1 MKHPRAT
8 AWGAGIMGVA
18 GLLGSVLGP
27 SPLLLPFA
35 PLISVA
41 YAPFAVATSALGMP
55 AGLAN
60 LGLGGKTAFVVWCA
74 LLGAAGGRLLGAAT
88 LDRLRHGAYRLTLE
102 GESYRSPRPIPER
115 RNPTVATAG
124 KTKK

>member
-1 MKHPRAT
+1 MKHPKAT

-41 YAPFAVATSALGMP
+41 YAPFALATSALGLP

-60 LGLGGKTAFVVWCA
+60 LGLGGKAAFVVWSV
-74 LLGAAGGRLLGAAT
+74 LLGAAAGCLIGAWHAHRRARIT
-88 LDRLRHGAYRLTLE
+88 
-102 GESYRSPRPIPER
+102 ESR
-115 RNPTVATAG
+115 
-124 KTKK
+124 

>member
-1 MKHPRAT
+1 MKHPKAT

-18 GLLGSVLGP
+18 GLLGSLLGP

-41 YAPFAVATSALGMP
+41 YAPFAFATSALGMP

-60 LGLGGKTAFVVWCA
+60 LGTGGKAAFIVWCF
-74 LLGAAGGRLLGAAT
+74 LLGAAAGRLLGAW
-88 LDRLRHGAYRLTLE
+88 RG
-102 GESYRSPRPIPER
+102 R
-115 RNPTVATAG
+115 RRARTTQA
-124 KTKK
+124 

>member
-1 MKHPRAT
+1 MKHPKAT
-8 AWGAGIMGVA
+8 AWGAGIMAVA

-41 YAPFAVATSALGMP
+41 YAPFAVPTSALGMP

-60 LGLGGKTAFVVWCA
+60 LGIGGKAAFVIWCV
-74 LLGAAGGRLLGAAT
+74 LLGAAAGRL
-88 LDRLRHGAYRLTLE
+88 HGAWRA
-102 GESYRSPRPIPER
+102 R
-115 RNPTVATAG
+115 RRARRIEPQ
-124 KTKK
+124 

>member
-1 MKHPRAT
+1 MKHPKAI

-41 YAPFAVATSALGMP
+41 YEPFALATSALGMP

-60 LGLGGKTAFVVWCA
+60 LGVGGKASFIVWCV
-74 LLGAAGGRLLGAAT
+74 LLGAAAGRLLGAWRA
-88 LDRLRHGAYRLTLE
+88 RRRARLT
-102 GESYRSPRPIPER
+102 
-115 RNPTVATAG
+115 ATR
-124 KTKK
+124 

>member
-1 MKHPRAT
+1 MKHPKAT
-8 AWGAGIMGVA
+8 AWGAGIMAVA

-55 AGLAN
+55 TGLAN
-60 LGLGGKTAFVVWCA
+60 LDLGGRAAFIVWCV
-74 LLGAAGGRLLGAAT
+74 LLGAAAGRLIGAWRARRR
-88 LDRLRHGAYRLTLE
+88 DRRT
-102 GESYRSPRPIPER
+102 
-115 RNPTVATAG
+115 
-124 KTKK
+124 

>member
-1 MKHPRAT
+1 MA
-8 AWGAGIMGVA
+8 VA

-60 LGLGGKTAFVVWCA
+60 LDLGGRAAFIVWCV
-74 LLGAAGGRLLGAAT
+74 LLGAAAGRLIGAWRARRR
-88 LDRLRHGAYRLTLE
+88 DRRT
-102 GESYRSPRPIPER
+102 
-115 RNPTVATAG
+115 
-124 KTKK
+124 

>member
-1 MKHPRAT
+1 MKHPKAT

-27 SPLLLPFA
+27 SPRLLPFA

-41 YAPFAVATSALGMP
+41 YAPFVVATSGLGLP

-60 LGLGGKTAFVVWCA
+60 LGLGGKAAFVVWCA
-74 LLGAAGGRLLGAAT
+74 LLGAAAGRLLGAWRAN
-88 LDRLRHGAYRLTLE
+88 
-102 GESYRSPRPIPER
+102 R
-115 RNPTVATAG
+115 RG
-124 KTKK
+124 KTYAP

>member
-8 AWGAGIMGVA
+8 AWGAGVMGVA
-18 GLLGSVLGP
+18 GLLGTVLGP

-41 YAPFAVATSALGMP
+41 YVPFAVATSALGMP

-60 LGLGGKTAFVVWCA
+60 LGIGGKAAFIVWCI
-74 LLGAAGGRLLGAAT
+74 LLGAAAGWLLAAWRARRRAQDT
-88 LDRLRHGAYRLTLE
+88 E
-102 GESYRSPRPIPER
+102 PR
-115 RNPTVATAG
+115 
-124 KTKK
+124 

>member
-1 MKHPRAT
+1 MKHPKAT
-8 AWGAGIMGVA
+8 AWGASIMGMA

-41 YAPFAVATSALGMP
+41 YAPFALATSALGMP

-60 LGLGGKTAFVVWCA
+60 LGIGGKVAFLVWCL
-74 LLGAAGGRLLGAAT
+74 LLGAVAGRLIGAWRA
-88 LDRLRHGAYRLTLE
+88 RRHA
-102 GESYRSPRPIPER
+102 R
-115 RNPTVATAG
+115 RT
-124 KTKK
+124 

>member
-1 MKHPRAT
+1 MTPTGEDQVTPRSSQLMKHPKAT

-18 GLLGSVLGP
+18 GLLGAMLGP

-41 YAPFAVATSALGMP
+41 YAPFAVATSALGMS

-60 LGLGGKTAFVVWCA
+60 LDLGGKAAFVVWCTV
-74 LLGAAGGRLLGAAT
+74 LGAAAGRLLGSWLARRRART
-88 LDRLRHGAYRLTLE
+88 NALR
-102 GESYRSPRPIPER
+102 
-115 RNPTVATAG
+115 
-124 KTKK
+124 

>member
-8 AWGAGIMGVA
+8 AWGAGIMAVA

-41 YAPFAVATSALGMP
+41 YAPFVAATSALGVP

-60 LGLGGKTAFVVWCA
+60 LGLGGKAAFILWCA
-74 LLGAAGGRLLGAAT
+74 LLGAAAGRLLGAWRA
-88 LDRLRHGAYRLTLE
+88 
-102 GESYRSPRPIPER
+102 R
-115 RNPTVATAG
+115 RRARRTEPQ
-124 KTKK
+124 

>member
-1 MKHPRAT
+1 MKHPKAT
-8 AWGAGIMGVA
+8 AWGAGIMAVA

-41 YAPFAVATSALGMP
+41 YAPFAVAASALGMA

-60 LGLGGKTAFVVWCA
+60 LGIGGKAAFIIWCA
-74 LLGAAGGRLLGAAT
+74 LLGAAAGRLLGAWRARRRART
-88 LDRLRHGAYRLTLE
+88 SG
-102 GESYRSPRPIPER
+102 PR
-115 RNPTVATAG
+115 
-124 KTKK
+124 

>member
-1 MKHPRAT
+1 MKHPKAT

-41 YAPFAVATSALGMP
+41 YAPFALATTALGLP

-60 LGLGGKTAFVVWCA
+60 LGLASKATFIVWCA
-74 LLGAAGGRLLGAAT
+74 LLGATAGRLIGAWRA
-88 LDRLRHGAYRLTLE
+88 RHRAQRDDG
-102 GESYRSPRPIPER
+102 
-115 RNPTVATAG
+115 
-124 KTKK
+124 

>member
-18 GLLGSVLGP
+18 GLLGSLLGP

-41 YAPFAVATSALGMP
+41 YAPFAVAVAALGMP

-60 LGLGGKTAFVVWCA
+60 LGIGGKAAFIVWCA
-74 LLGAAGGRLLGAAT
+74 LLGAVTGRLLGA
-88 LDRLRHGAYRLTLE
+88 RLARRRAG
-102 GESYRSPRPIPER
+102 SPEAR
-115 RNPTVATAG
+115 
-124 KTKK
+124 